1 MGFGVHTALLAFRQ
15 LSSVT
20 EGFKPC
26 WRTGQSAHLETIL
39 FTDYFLSIFSNYCTY
54 SVVTLFFVVVLVHW
68 SVLLVTTATC
78 LPYEPLVT
86 KVSFSTNF
94 YTFRL
99 AITAVYSE
107 SL

>member
-39 FTDYFLSIFSNYCTY
+39 FSFEHLNICIYICLELTVQIVLFSILLYEFCPVP
-54 SVVTLFFVVVLVHW
+54 VVIDN
-68 SVLLVTTATC
+68 
-78 LPYEPLVT
+78 
-86 KVSFSTNF
+86 VS
-94 YTFRL
+94 
-99 AITAVYSE
+99 
-107 SL
+107 